1 MENRFERG
9 EMVGDIGELSIEGA
23 RGGVGGGGQ
32 SSPILPF
39 WKGRAEILPPAQ
51 IYTFSEKCNGQ
62 NFKIKTFK
70 KVSNWKCVFIIYDPI
85 NASNNNNETD

>member
-1 MENRFERG
+1 
-9 EMVGDIGELSIEGA
+9 MVGDIGELSIEGA

-51 IYTFSEKCNGQ
+51 IYTFSEKCNGR

-70 KVSNWKCVFIIYDPI
+70 KASNWKCVFIIYDPI
-85 NASNNNNETD
+85 NASNNNNETVINY